1 MKNKTRRRNKRQYR
15 RKIKSR
21 RYHGGQPVDKDE
33 LITKMLIGL
42 SEKIREKISMIA
54 GLKIAAVRN
63 WANSFLDRIRNENIV
78 LFSAL
83 ENTSE
88 DKIKDMSKEE
98 RLNFIKMVYDAWITK
113 NPTHIIYLLQSS
125 TNPFYPEI
133 PDIIK
138 FFSNYWVLQYLV
150 KDDWEHQPLSGKY
163 PISQYLWG
171 EAQAYALA
179 QQKELETLRTGVI
192 ESYVK
197 WENTS
202 GDNWKN
208 FWISNKLWNSWPSK
222 DPWQEFLAK
231 YNISA
236 SGLRCPNLLH
246 GYKCEDP
253 PDESASP
260 TLSSASEPLS
270 SAPTAASTAAAAD
283 TAADTALD
291 LANAA
296 KGFTSRGRDVS
307 DLDDPRELVSNP
319 DAPPADAQRLLE
331 NAADVVEQPKKSSRS
346 WRSYLPAH
354 GARFPRPFKTRKAR
368 QPAQSPS
375 PALLSPTPLPSSPKD
390 NAYPIG
396 YDDFASLGSNVIWGG
411 RSRRKKRTN
420 RHKRKRTRYRKR

>member
-1 MKNKTRRRNKRQYR
+1 MVTKKRARNKRHYR
-15 RKIKSR
+15 LKRKSR
-21 RYHGGQPVDKDE
+21 RHHGGQPVDKDE

-88 DKIKDMSKEE
+88 DKIKEMSKEE
-98 RLNFIKMVYDAWITK
+98 RLDFIKMVYDAWITK

-171 EAQAYALA
+171 DSPHDRRDK
-179 QQKELETLRTGVI
+179 QKDLETLRTGVI

-197 WENTS
+197 WENAS

-208 FWISNKLWNSWPSK
+208 FWINNKLWNSWPSK
-222 DPWQEFLAK
+222 DPWQEFLDK

-246 GYKCEDP
+246 GYKCVNP
-253 PDESASP
+253 PDDP
-260 TLSSASEPLS
+260 VV
-270 SAPTAASTAAAAD
+270 PTAADTAATDTAATDIAAAD
-283 TAADTALD
+283 TAA
-291 LANAA
+291 AA
-296 KGFTSRGRDVS
+296 AMGLTQRGHDV
-307 DLDDPRELVSNP
+307 DEPNDPHELVSNP
-319 DAPPADAQRLLE
+319 EA
-331 NAADVVEQPKKSSRS
+331 PKKSSRS
-346 WRSYLPAH
+346 WRSYIPSLK
-354 GARFPRPFKTRKAR
+354 RRTRKTQ
-368 QPAQSPS
+368 QPTQSP
-375 PALLSPTPLPSSPKD
+375 LLTPMSLPPKD

-396 YDDFASLGSNVIWGG
+396 YDDFASLGSNAIWGG
-411 RSRRKKRTN
+411 RSRRKKRT
-420 RHKRKRTRYRKR
+420 RRRKRKRTRHRKR